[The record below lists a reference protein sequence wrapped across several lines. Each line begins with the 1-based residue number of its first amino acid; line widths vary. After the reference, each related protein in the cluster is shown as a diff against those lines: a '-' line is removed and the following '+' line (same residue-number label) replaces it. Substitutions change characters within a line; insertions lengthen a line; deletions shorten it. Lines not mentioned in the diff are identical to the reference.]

1 MSITDFP
8 GVVVCLAPHLCRAFS
23 FLPHLI
29 GEYSPLSQ
37 APLTVRALM
46 IKIIRDAF
54 LMLNDV
60 VIFTLSFGEPGPV
73 SA

>member
-1 MSITDFP
+1 
-8 GVVVCLAPHLCRAFS
+8 LCVLPLIFAGAF
-23 FLPHLI
+23 FLP
-29 GEYSPLSQ
+29 SPLSQ

-73 SA
+73 SG

>member
-1 MSITDFP
+1 MSITDFL
-8 GVVVCLAPHLCRAFS
+8 VLLCVLPSSLQGLFP